1 MSTNFDN
8 DSKPEMMVGQES
20 NQSTDT
26 MTTVEPMPKD
36 MSTETDTVVADTNVP
51 VEKVVDT
58 FEDVMLTDEDTAL
71 TVKTA
76 ITLKAGELVALK
88 RKLKA
93 VYYRNNKLKGV
104 KKQNAPKKKEAKV
117 RPPGTKRRVLSAYN
131 CYVKANAG
139 KTPLKEL
146 AEAWKT
152 MTDDDKQQYKNMSET
167 DSKKADEELAAE
179 LANAPELANPASV
192 D

>member
-71 TVKTA
+71 TVKNA
-76 ITLKAGELVALK
+76 ITLKA
-88 RKLKA
+88 
-93 VYYRNNKLKGV
+93 
-104 KKQNAPKKKEAKV
+104 
-117 RPPGTKRRVLSAYN
+117 
-131 CYVKANAG
+131 
-139 KTPLKEL
+139 
-146 AEAWKT
+146 
-152 MTDDDKQQYKNMSET
+152 D
-167 DSKKADEELAAE
+167 
-179 LANAPELANPASV
+179 
-192 D
+192 